1 MKSTDI
7 FTGLEEFREYADGL
21 LADTTYQQLGPSIRS
36 VTQEIN
42 DLITVDV
49 YIALCNSE
57 PDDALL
63 SQGLEYLK
71 SAVAT
76 GTLYCY
82 AIFSSVKRNGSDA
95 SLYKYQYE
103 EIKQHH
109 SDTFWKSMDRLLGW
123 LDSHA
128 SEVRWE
134 ESDGTTKTFADTDIY
149 KERQQLPVRSAAEFD
164 YYYGIDKS
172 SYFFS
177 KIQFLIRSVWK
188 MKILPVIRGSKD
200 ETVLDL
206 AKRSLCYQ
214 VMAKAI
220 MQFDVTELPRS
231 IRYDFNHEYTKGT
244 SMQTRDKLYAQLM
257 ADVESWDAS
266 IQNILAAAAGSTAIQ
281 TNLNKEENKH
291 YTML

>member
-109 SDTFWKSMDRLLGW
+109 IDTFWKSMDRLLGW

-149 KERQQLPVRSAAEFD
+149 KERQQLPVRSA
-164 YYYGIDKS
+164 IN
-172 SYFFS
+172 
-177 KIQFLIRSVWK
+177 ITIRSSTLK
-188 MKILPVIRGSKD
+188 
-200 ETVLDL
+200 T
-206 AKRSLCYQ
+206 
-214 VMAKAI
+214 
-220 MQFDVTELPRS
+220 PR
-231 IRYDFNHEYTKGT
+231 
-244 SMQTRDKLYAQLM
+244 
-257 ADVESWDAS
+257 
-266 IQNILAAAAGSTAIQ
+266 AA
-281 TNLNKEENKH
+281 
-291 YTML
+291 